1 MCFTVMNYNLD
12 KEQLAIVNDDNK
24 YLFVLA
30 GAGSG
35 KTLTIL
41 GKIKYLIEEKNIPK
55 EEIVCI
61 TFTNMAVESLKTK
74 IKKEIN
80 DDIECYTFHKL
91 AMKILTDTNYN
102 YTITNEE
109 LLTMVVENF
118 FNIEIFKSTYLL
130 KVVLKYFNVV
140 FFHNTVENYN
150 RLLKNKQKEINI
162 LKKELITFI
171 HLFKAGNY
179 KIEDYQD
186 FFKIIKNYL
195 LPMTYLKEKYFL
207 LLALNIYLLYEKE
220 KEESSE
226 LDFDDLLFIAKDRV
240 KYYKKKISYIII
252 DEYQDTS
259 YIRFLFIKELVD
271 KMNCNLLVVGDDF
284 QSIYRFSG
292 CDISLFYN
300 FTDYYKD
307 AIIHK
312 INNTYR
318 NSDELIKVASR
329 FILKNK
335 CQLKKDLISSKHIQY
350 PLEVIYSKN
359 IKITVLKVLDKVQS
373 GSVFILGRNNNDIN
387 LILSDLLVINDDKII
402 YKKREE
408 LDIRYLTIHKSK
420 GLEADSVIVINFFN
434 STLGFPN
441 QIKEERIMRLV
452 TKREEDYPYS
462 EERRLFYVA
471 ITRTRN
477 RCYLIAP
484 DSNYSIFIKELER
497 EKNYI
502 KFMRG

>member
-1 MCFTVMNYNLD
+1 
-12 KEQLAIVNDDNK
+12 
-24 YLFVLA
+24 
-30 GAGSG
+30 
-35 KTLTIL
+35 
-41 GKIKYLIEEKNIPK
+41 
-55 EEIVCI
+55 
-61 TFTNMAVESLKTK
+61 
-74 IKKEIN
+74 
-80 DDIECYTFHKL
+80 
-91 AMKILTDTNYN
+91 
-102 YTITNEE
+102 
-109 LLTMVVENF
+109 
-118 FNIEIFKSTYLL
+118 
-130 KVVLKYFNVV
+130 
-140 FFHNTVENYN
+140 
-150 RLLKNKQKEINI
+150 
-162 LKKELITFI
+162 
-171 HLFKAGNY
+171 
-179 KIEDYQD
+179 
-186 FFKIIKNYL
+186 
-195 LPMTYLKEKYFL
+195 
-207 LLALNIYLLYEKE
+207 
-220 KEESSE
+220 
-226 LDFDDLLFIAKDRV
+226 
-240 KYYKKKISYIII
+240 
-252 DEYQDTS
+252 
-259 YIRFLFIKELVD
+259 
-271 KMNCNLLVVGDDF
+271 MNCNLLVVGDDF

-335 CQLKKDLISSKHIQY
+335 CQLKKDLTSSKHIKY

-387 LILSDLLVINDDKII
+387 LILSYLLVINDDKII